1 VSRRGIPAAR
11 MACSRAVRR
20 SAWAGVVL
28 VAAALLGG
36 CAARRH
42 HVSVP
47 ELVANEFYAYQRL
60 VIDEVMS
67 HWRQPP
73 VAHGLTATVQFHIAA
88 DGMVGD
94 IELLRNGSG
103 SPGFDAAALRA
114 VQRVRQLPAPPSNL
128 ADRFEKVA
136 IEFRS

>member
-1 VSRRGIPAAR
+1 
-11 MACSRAVRR
+11 
-20 SAWAGVVL
+20 VL
-28 VAAALLGG
+28 LAAALLGVG
-36 CAARRH
+36 CAKRH

-47 ELVANEFYAYQRL
+47 ELVADEFYAYQRM
-60 VIDEVMS
+60 VVEQVMS
-67 HWRQPP
+67 HWRTPTT
-73 VAHGLTATVQFHIAA
+73 ARGLTATVQFHIAA

-114 VQRVRQLPAPPSNL
+114 VQRVVRLPAPPSNL
-128 ADRFEKVA
+128 ATRFERVA